1 MLNVEETKNSSS
13 RISNSLLAKPIL
25 LPNGSEDET
34 PRLPNN
40 HEDKPEILP
49 SRMAIIDQG
58 RRQSGITNEKSV
70 KYLQNLQEEALKK
83 HNTTTDGSIGKNG
96 V

>member
-1 MLNVEETKNSSS
+1 VIQLLNVEETKNSSS

-49 SRMAIIDQG
+49 SRMAVIDQG
-58 RRQSGITNEKSV
+58 RRQFGV
-70 KYLQNLQEEALKK
+70 KCYKFGNNLFCRCKC
-83 HNTTTDGSIGKNG
+83 
-96 V
+96 